1 MKEMVDRIL
10 KGEDVDIA
18 GDRADYFLTISQH
31 GENYK
36 IGFTYPENMKS
47 FHSSISL
54 KSIREAGK
62 LLIALA
68 DELESRRKFK
78 AGDSVYYIRQDEEI
92 RHIVF
97 SLNNAYHYGLVMS
110 GNAFKTKSEAEAHKD
125 EVLAK
130 YQDLIDRE
138 LI

>member
-1 MKEMVDRIL
+1 
-10 KGEDVDIA
+10 
-18 GDRADYFLTISQH
+18 
-31 GENYK
+31 
-36 IGFTYPENMKS
+36 MKS